1 MSTMRERPN
10 RDALNRG
17 VDIFRDAMRSF
28 VVRHMRRVF
37 GDGAEEAIRSSLN
50 DAGRKAFQRRRRRG
64 EGVEGAIDLN
74 AIPHIVDLYWKD
86 VFGSAFE
93 HDRSSLN
100 LVRVIVDARNESS
113 HPGGK
118 DLSVRYVESRL
129 TDFAEV
135 LGRIGAEEEKRE
147 VERIRDNL
155 QPGVPPRQPAPDG
168 SAVGYGVYEEK
179 IYNYAR
185 VHRETCTYW
194 QGRKRGPINV
204 HENEWHGPFGSREEA
219 FGRAGE
225 TGRDVVGCKVC
236 RP

>member
-10 RDALNRG
+10 RDALNRA
-17 VDIFRDAMRSF
+17 VDIFRDAMRAF

-37 GDGAEEAIRSSLN
+37 GDGAEEAIHGSLSGGRSDDFMWSLRKGRSVEDAVDVN
-50 DAGRKAFQRRRRRG
+50 DF
-64 EGVEGAIDLN
+64 
-74 AIPHIVDLYWKD
+74 PHIVRENWTK
-86 VFGSAFE
+86 VFRIAFDG
-93 HDRSSLN
+93 DRA
-100 LVRVIVDARNESS
+100 VRGTLEQIADARNQAV
-113 HPGGK
+113 HPGTE
-118 DLSVRYVESRL
+118 DLELEYVRSRL
-129 TDFAEV
+129 YDVADV

-147 VERIRDNL
+147 VEGVRDRL
-155 QPGVPPRQPAPDG
+155 RPPGIPSQLPTHEG
-168 SAVGYGVYEEK
+168 GYGVYEEK

>member
-10 RDALNRG
+10 RDALNRA
-17 VDIFRDAMRSF
+17 VDIFRDAMRAF
-28 VVRHMRRVF
+28 VVRKMQCVF
-37 GDGAEEAIRSSLN
+37 GGGAEEAIRSSLN

-100 LVRVIVDARNESS
+100 LIRVIVDARNESS

-147 VERIRDNL
+147 VEGVRDRL
-155 QPGVPPRQPAPDG
+155 RPPGLPSQLPTHEG
-168 SAVGYGVYEEK
+168 GYGVYEEK